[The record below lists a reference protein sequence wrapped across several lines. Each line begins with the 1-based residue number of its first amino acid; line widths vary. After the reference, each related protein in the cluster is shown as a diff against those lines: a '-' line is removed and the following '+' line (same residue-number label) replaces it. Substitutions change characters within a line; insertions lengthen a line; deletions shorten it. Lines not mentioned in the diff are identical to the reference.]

1 MIREIITNIGTFGS
15 FKDLVKHME
24 IEKLDNIE
32 IKSIHNWDNSYF
44 DRLIGIYSF
53 SEMKQVIK

>member
-1 MIREIITNIGTFGS
+1 MIREIITDVGTFGS

-24 IEKLDNIE
+24 IEKLDS
-32 IKSIHNWDNSYF
+32 IKIKVIRNWDGSYF
-44 DRLIGIYSF
+44 DRLTGMYSF